1 MTYSEYKVA
10 ISNLFK
16 EDRFE
21 ENGLSEVGLSE
32 VRIVRAR
39 SGMIRKRWQL
49 VDLVLGLNDLDPAF

>member
-39 SGMIRKRWQL
+39 SGMIRKR
-49 VDLVLGLNDLDPAF
+49 